1 MSNLT
6 LTVPKDR
13 VRFEGE
19 FAIVDT
25 GMSEKDFVLAMLQYV
40 GSDKDTMAF
49 VKKDGGE

>member
-13 VRFEGE
+13 VSIVGD

-25 GMSEKDFVLAMLQYV
+25 GMSDKDFVLAMLQYV

-49 VKKDGGE
+49 VKKDGSE